1 MLVKGK
7 KTVVVRARCVC
18 VCVCVCVEECVF
30 VFTRLYHSVVITP
43 GPLDSD
49 LFTIEVAFCD
59 PLKWT
64 VVMNATADQWL
75 IAYMS

>member
-1 MLVKGK
+1 M
-7 KTVVVRARCVC
+7 
-18 VCVCVCVEECVF
+18 CVCVCVEECVF